1 MSGWKEDEEGEGG
14 ETGTVFEDVD
24 LTEKEWADY
33 DERSAD
39 TKNYFTITFYIERSR
54 DSNYVIFIPFCV
66 SGQMSPL
73 LSRKSE
79 SALSL

>member
-1 MSGWKEDEEGEGG
+1 MSGWKEDEDGEGG

-33 DERSAD
+33 DERFHNIFSNQA
-39 TKNYFTITFYIERSR
+39 IEVEAGYCYALCLPGRMNR
-54 DSNYVIFIPFCV
+54 
-66 SGQMSPL
+66 L

-79 SALSL
+79 SALSQ

>member
-1 MSGWKEDEEGEGG
+1 MSGWKEDEDGEGG

-33 DERSAD
+33 DERFHNIFS
-39 TKNYFTITFYIERSR
+39 YQGIEVEARYR
-54 DSNYVIFIPFCV
+54 YALCLPGRMNR
-66 SGQMSPL
+66 L

-79 SALSL
+79 SALSQ